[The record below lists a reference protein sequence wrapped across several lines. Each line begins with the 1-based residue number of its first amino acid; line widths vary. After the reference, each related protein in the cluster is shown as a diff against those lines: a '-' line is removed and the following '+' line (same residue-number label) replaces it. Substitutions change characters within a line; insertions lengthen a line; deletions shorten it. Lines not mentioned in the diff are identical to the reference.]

1 MIKRKKALTI
11 NNLIFLSLVIKIIF
25 AFIFGD
31 SFLDN
36 EWGIILHNFEISGTF
51 GFNVVNNEF
60 SATPKFAE
68 AGEIVLPTVFM
79 PPLYFYYIYL
89 LKILTNNFLNIVY
102 LVIFSQIILSTVS
115 IYIFHKILKNFGQDE
130 VSALFLT
137 AIFALF
143 PINIYASLQIS
154 SVTLQLFLS
163 ILFFFFLITYS
174 RKQEIKYLLFFS
186 IISGLLILIRG
197 EFLIFYFFTVF
208 YFFVFFKKNLT
219 KLCLSLFITILV
231 ISPYLNRNYQQFD
244 TLVLTKSFGY
254 NLLKGNNP
262 SKIIEGNAD
271 FINKEFNKQE
281 LKIKT
286 DKRYEIKLDNFYKD
300 KAIEYI
306 LQDPVAYVKLYF
318 LKIFSFLFIDMK
330 STYPDYYNIFHIIPK
345 IFLSIS
351 SLIGGIMVI
360 NKKGFFQYLSIYY
373 FLNILLF
380 SIFFILP
387 RYSLI
392 FLPVQLLL
400 SLEFLRYLKRKL
412 FN

>member
-1 MIKRKKALTI
+1 M
-11 NNLIFLSLVIKIIF
+11 
-25 AFIFGD
+25 
-31 SFLDN
+31 
-36 EWGIILHNFEISGTF
+36 
-51 GFNVVNNEF
+51 
-60 SATPKFAE
+60 
-68 AGEIVLPTVFM
+68 
-79 PPLYFYYIYL
+79 
-89 LKILTNNFLNIVY
+89 
-102 LVIFSQIILSTVS
+102 
-115 IYIFHKILKNFGQDE
+115 
-130 VSALFLT
+130 
-137 AIFALF
+137 
-143 PINIYASLQIS
+143 
-154 SVTLQLFLS
+154 
-163 ILFFFFLITYS
+163 
-174 RKQEIKYLLFFS
+174 
-186 IISGLLILIRG
+186 
-197 EFLIFYFFTVF
+197 
-208 YFFVFFKKNLT
+208 
-219 KLCLSLFITILV
+219 FITILV

-360 NKKGFFQYLSIYY
+360 NKKVFSVLI
-373 FLNILLF
+373 NLLF
-380 SIFFILP
+380 FKHPTIF
-387 RYSLI
+387 YI
-392 FLPVQLLL
+392 FH
-400 SLEFLRYLKRKL
+400 FA
-412 FN
+412 